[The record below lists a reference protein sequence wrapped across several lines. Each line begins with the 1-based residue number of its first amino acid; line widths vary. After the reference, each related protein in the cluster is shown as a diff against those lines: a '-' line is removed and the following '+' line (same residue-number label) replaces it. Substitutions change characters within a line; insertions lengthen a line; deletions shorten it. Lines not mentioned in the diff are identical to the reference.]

1 MCGILAIF
9 CKNPNSY
16 NKDKFLSS
24 LMKIK
29 DRGPDYTNVLKI
41 NDNIIFGHNRLK
53 IIDISDKSNQPFQAK
68 GCSLI
73 FNGCIYNYK
82 EIKQLLVE
90 KYNFK
95 TNGDTEVLLY
105 ALIEWGEN
113 ALEKIDGMYSFI
125 FYNGNE
131 ALISVDEFNEKPLYY
146 FDNDNYII
154 LSSEISPIIEYTSK
168 NLDLNLSNDILK
180 EFLYLGY
187 LTNEK
192 TIYKNVKK
200 ILPDKI
206 YTIKKEKIHSKNK
219 KNKTENLYNVKID
232 DIHNELINSLK
243 SRLVSDQPIGLLLS
257 TGIDSI
263 LLLVLLTEELKVDI
277 KTFSFYEDKETANK
291 SYIEKISKYL
301 DIKSNITSVIS
312 NNYTASS
319 FSEAFNDLNDCETY
333 FPYFSMLKLIKE
345 NSKIKVILSGTG
357 ADELFYGY
365 NKYKFAYDKLI
376 FYNLLKYF
384 NNFPKNYLFNKFGY
398 FIGKNNQKFL
408 KLKNNKP
415 FFNDVDL
422 DKIFTLNNKKDLY
435 TEMRDFD
442 LKNTLPFSI
451 IPGLERASMR
461 NSLENR
467 SPYLSKKLLKLTNN
481 LNVKNIFL
489 NKQKNIQHEIIKR
502 YIPKELAPKKK
513 EGFFS
518 TKKVI
523 LDEANILKYLKE
535 INYKF
540 NDLNERDIQR
550 LAIYN
555 EFCN

>member
-192 TIYKNVKK
+192 TI
-200 ILPDKI
+200 
-206 YTIKKEKIHSKNK
+206 
-219 KNKTENLYNVKID
+219 
-232 DIHNELINSLK
+232 
-243 SRLVSDQPIGLLLS
+243 
-257 TGIDSI
+257 
-263 LLLVLLTEELKVDI
+263 
-277 KTFSFYEDKETANK
+277 
-291 SYIEKISKYL
+291 
-301 DIKSNITSVIS
+301 
-312 NNYTASS
+312 
-319 FSEAFNDLNDCETY
+319 
-333 FPYFSMLKLIKE
+333 
-345 NSKIKVILSGTG
+345 
-357 ADELFYGY
+357 
-365 NKYKFAYDKLI
+365 
-376 FYNLLKYF
+376 
-384 NNFPKNYLFNKFGY
+384 
-398 FIGKNNQKFL
+398 
-408 KLKNNKP
+408 
-415 FFNDVDL
+415 
-422 DKIFTLNNKKDLY
+422 
-435 TEMRDFD
+435 
-442 LKNTLPFSI
+442 
-451 IPGLERASMR
+451 
-461 NSLENR
+461 
-467 SPYLSKKLLKLTNN
+467 
-481 LNVKNIFL
+481 
-489 NKQKNIQHEIIKR
+489 
-502 YIPKELAPKKK
+502 
-513 EGFFS
+513 
-518 TKKVI
+518 
-523 LDEANILKYLKE
+523 
-535 INYKF
+535 
-540 NDLNERDIQR
+540 
-550 LAIYN
+550 
-555 EFCN
+555 